1 MNVTK
6 LRSGSLTI
14 ECFRKQQSSNLLAL
28 KHTNDIKISASP
40 DRTLNNSR
48 RIVRY
53 REDDLSKLTD
63 AAICKKLVSRG
74 LTHVKRLISKKTF
87 LITFNTHSESQY
99 PNLHPYWP
107 LERQGIQIFSKPC
120 TLLQINY
127 QSAEILSW
135 TGPMKRKSVQRRA
148 MMVVRVKMLT
158 NVPMV
163 EKST

>member
-63 AAICKKLVSRG
+63 AAICKKLVSRD
-74 LTHVKRLISKKTF
+74 LTHVKRLISKKTGQEVKLNTF

-107 LERQGIQIFSKPC
+107 LERQGIQICSKPC

-135 TGPMKRKSVQRRA
+135 TGPMKRKNHLLQVSRGG
-148 MMVVRVKMLT
+148 
-158 NVPMV
+158 P
-163 EKST
+163 

>member
-1 MNVTK
+1 M
-6 LRSGSLTI
+6 TI

-74 LTHVKRLISKKTF
+74 LTHVKRLISKKTGQEVKLNTF

-107 LERQGIQIFSKPC
+107 LERQGIQICSKPC